1 MTLSKKIKNN
11 CLKLKFKLSLNN
23 LNIYCNRNNFIE
35 NRKLVAEKKHL
46 TDDLE
51 KVEEDPKTG

>member
-1 MTLSKKIKNN
+1 MSKKKHLY
-11 CLKLKFKLSLNN
+11 CLKVKFKLNLNN
-23 LNIYCNRNNFIE
+23 LNLYCNRNNFIE